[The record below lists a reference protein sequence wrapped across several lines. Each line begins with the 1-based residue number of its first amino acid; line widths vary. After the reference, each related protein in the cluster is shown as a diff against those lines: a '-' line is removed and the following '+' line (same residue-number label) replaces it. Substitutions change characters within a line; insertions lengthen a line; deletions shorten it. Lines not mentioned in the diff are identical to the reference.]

1 MEDIMK
7 KKFLHLVIP
16 LSWIFLFQVLLLN
29 DWTAAQDDQH
39 KKHHHSGHHEAH
51 HGGALNVISKCE
63 IGHLEVR
70 IEGDLLEAW
79 FVGGGSDTHRS
90 VPIQAEALNLAVT
103 LPDGRKRTL
112 VLKANPM
119 KLAGEK
125 TGHCS
130 RFSARADWLQAVNE
144 FEARGEIVFKGVQQQ
159 LLIKYPEGYD
169 PDHSKQ

>member
-1 MEDIMK
+1 MK
-7 KKFLHLVIP
+7 KKFLRLAIP
-16 LSWIFLFQVLLLN
+16 LVWTVLFQIFCLN
-29 DWTAAQDDQH
+29 NWTAAQDDQH

-79 FVGGGSDTHRS
+79 FVGGGGDTHRS
-90 VPIQAEALNLAVT
+90 VPIQAEAIDLAVR
-103 LPDGRKRTL
+103 LPAGRKRTL
-112 VLKANPM
+112 VLKTDPM

-125 TGHCS
+125 TGYCS

-144 FEARGEIVFKGVQQQ
+144 FEARGEIVFKGVQQP

-169 PDHSKQ
+169 PDHSKD